1 MRWSGS
7 VSQLHRTYSSNST
20 APYHGCMLRAFD
32 GFRKL
37 GALSGS
43 PYKKDC
49 VYDGTLTYGNS
60 KLGLAR
66 QGTCDREYLTQEV
79 ISARFDFPKPRQGV
93 LAWGPH
99 GM

>member
-7 VSQLHRTYSSNST
+7 VTQLHRTYSSNST

-37 GALSGS
+37 GALSGN

-49 VYDGTLTYGNS
+49 AMMAHSRMATPSWD
-60 KLGLAR
+60 
-66 QGTCDREYLTQEV
+66 
-79 ISARFDFPKPRQGV
+79 
-93 LAWGPH
+93 
-99 GM
+99 